1 MASAAL
7 VNLLAALDEVSAL
20 QRANPSPAQGGGF
33 SRPQVARAI
42 GRAEVVLLCS
52 HFERYLYALNEE
64 AVAHLLSL
72 AINADRLSEEL
83 RLIHSRYL
91 VDELARVQWNN
102 RADKLRDF
110 SATESSLW
118 RSSTPVVTLDHERLL
133 AWMKAPT
140 CKSIVRIFRMW
151 GIQDIFRT
159 ITRKAVIRQRLWL
172 RLTELVDKRNA
183 IAHGDLTVEARY
195 LDIRQYQ
202 SAVRTFCTRSD
213 CRMSSAVASITEGPQ
228 PWY

>member
-1 MASAAL
+1 MASEAL
-7 VNLLAALDEVSAL
+7 VNLFAALDEVKAL

-64 AVAHLLSL
+64 SVAHLLSL
-72 AINADRLSEEL
+72 AIDADRLSEEL
-83 RLIHSRYL
+83 RLVHSRDL
-91 VDELARVQWNN
+91 VDQLGRVQWNA
-102 RADKLRDF
+102 RSEKLRYF
-110 SATESSLW
+110 SATESALW
-118 RSSTPVVTLDHERLL
+118 RSSTPLATLDHERLL

-140 CKSIVRIFRMW
+140 CKSIVRAFRMW
-151 GIQDIFRT
+151 GIDDIFRA
-159 ITRKAVIRQRLWL
+159 ITRTPVNRQRLWL

-202 SAVRTFCTRSD
+202 SAVRTFCTRAD
-213 CRMSSAVASITEGPQ
+213 RRMSLALAAITERPR
-228 PWY
+228 PWD